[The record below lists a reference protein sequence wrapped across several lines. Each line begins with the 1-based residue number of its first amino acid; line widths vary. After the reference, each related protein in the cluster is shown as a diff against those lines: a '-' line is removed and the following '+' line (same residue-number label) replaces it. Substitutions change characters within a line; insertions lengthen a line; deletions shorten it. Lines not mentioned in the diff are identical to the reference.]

1 MHALGEQLRE
11 AARRCQREAVLV
23 APFVKVS
30 VLETLLAELAAPV
43 AVTVVARWVPVEILA
58 GVCDLEIYDA
68 VIRRLGASLRVH
80 PLLHAKLYR
89 FDEVAYLGSANLTA
103 KALGWAAPSNIELL
117 HAPAA
122 LAGELRIAE
131 RAILAQ
137 SIVVD
142 ANYRD
147 AIRNQVDVLRA
158 APPQPADVVASEL
171 RTVDRAWLPACRSPE
186 KLWRVYSRLDET
198 RRTMTESAIEAAE
211 ADLRALN
218 VIPGL
223 DRDRFTLTVAAI
235 LGGMPVVR
243 KIDEAAERGIA
254 TETAVSLLERE
265 VAGAALPYSGEETW
279 EVLQAWLTQFFPGRY
294 LRTPATEVFRRG
306 RVVGQTEGN

>member
-68 VIRRLGASLRVH
+68 VIRRPGASLCVH

-89 FDEVAYLGSANLTA
+89 FDEAAYFGSANLTA
-103 KALGWAAPSNIELL
+103 KALGWAAPSNVELL
-117 HAPAA
+117 HAPASV
-122 LAGELRIAE
+122 AGELRIAE
-131 RAILAQ
+131 RAIIAQ
-137 SIVVD
+137 SIAVD

-147 AIRNQVDVLRA
+147 AIRAQVEALRT
-158 APPQPADVVASEL
+158 APPQPAEVLASEL
-171 RTVDRAWLPACRSPE
+171 RTVDRTWLPTCRSPE
-186 KLWRVYSRLDET
+186 KLWRVYRRIDEA
-198 RRTMTESAIEAAE
+198 RRTMTESSIEAAE

-218 VIPGL
+218 VTPGL

-243 KIDEAAERGIA
+243 TIDEAAESGIA
-254 TETAVSLLERE
+254 AESAVSLLERE
-265 VAGAALPYSGEETW
+265 VDGAALPYSKEETW
-279 EVLQAWLTQFFPGRY
+279 EVLQAWLIQFFPGRY
-294 LRTPATEVFRRG
+294 VRSAASEVFRRG
-306 RVVGQTEGN
+306 RVLG